1 MIEDVSI
8 TEKHLNIYCDAQL
21 GEREMPEEIL
31 IKKYGNR
38 RLYDTEKNT
47 YIVLEQ
53 VAELIRDGRQVRVID
68 AKTKEDVTAFILTNI
83 LLEEARKKNFL
94 LPIPLLHLV
103 IKYGDTVLQE
113 FFAKHLEQ
121 IIASYL
127 NYKSTMDD
135 QFKKWLEVSAQIA
148 DPAAIYKIAPFK
160 SMMDLFSYGQ
170 GSPEKEA
177 KGQSDGK
184 KKEGRG

>member
-1 MIEDVSI
+1 
-8 TEKHLNIYCDAQL
+8 
-21 GEREMPEEIL
+21 MPEEIL

-53 VAELIRDGRQVRVID
+53 VADLIRDGRQVRVID

-121 IIASYL
+121 II
-127 NYKSTMDD
+127 
-135 QFKKWLEVSAQIA
+135 
-148 DPAAIYKIAPFK
+148 
-160 SMMDLFSYGQ
+160 
-170 GSPEKEA
+170 
-177 KGQSDGK
+177 
-184 KKEGRG
+184 

>member
-1 MIEDVSI
+1 VHNRG
-8 TEKHLNIYCDAQL
+8 KK
-21 GEREMPEEIL
+21 EMPEEIL

-68 AKTKEDVTAFILTNI
+68 AKTREDVTAFILTNI

-121 IIASYL
+121 IIESYL
-127 NYKSTMDD
+127 NYKSTMDE

-148 DPAAIYKIAPFK
+148 DPAAIYKITPFK
-160 SMMDLFSYGQ
+160 SMMDLFAYGQ
-170 GSPEKEA
+170 GSPEKEK
-177 KGQSDGK
+177 KGQKDS
-184 KKEGRG
+184 KKESE